1 MYLNWHWIVLAIPFW
16 IRMNFASTT
25 CDLRWKNCDGKK
37 GRRDRYR
44 TARIKNEPNIWLEW
58 QQNRRTSQTV
68 LSFGLSYCFSCFYRV
83 KVDIMPFHFLHSS
96 LEYKWKKSNL
106 LLQWRHG
113 FFYICYHKLILHEY
127 LKLRHACVNVNGT
140 HYHRRRHHQRRW
152 FGGWLLTQNKLRTVF
167 Y

>member
-16 IRMNFASTT
+16 IRMNFASTA

-68 LSFGLSYCFSCFYRV
+68 LVWAFLLFSCFCRV
-83 KVDIMPFHFLHSS
+83 KVDIMPFHFVLVFGIQMKKIKSTSS
-96 LEYKWKKSNL
+96 METWFFLYL
-106 LLQWRHG
+106 LSQTHTPWISKAQACMRQ
-113 FFYICYHKLILHEY
+113 CEW
-127 LKLRHACVNVNGT
+127 HALSQTPPSPTTMV
-140 HYHRRRHHQRRW
+140 RW
-152 FGGWLLTQNKLRTVF
+152 VIANTK
-167 Y
+167 